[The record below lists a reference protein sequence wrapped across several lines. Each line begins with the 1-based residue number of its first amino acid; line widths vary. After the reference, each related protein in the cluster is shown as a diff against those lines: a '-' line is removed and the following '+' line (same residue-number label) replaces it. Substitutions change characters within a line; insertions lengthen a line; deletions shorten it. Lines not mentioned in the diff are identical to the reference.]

1 MDLDAAAAQLY
12 ALDPADFIS
21 RRTELERQARKDG
34 ERELARQIHALRK
47 PTMSAWVA
55 NLLVRERRESVEPFL
70 QLGDQ
75 FRAAQQAL
83 AGSELRQL
91 SRQRRQLVAALV
103 QEARELA
110 LAAGHRVSDDVATE
124 VEQTL
129 DAGLADPDAASDL
142 LAGHLR
148 TALRHTGFGVPGEG
162 DGTAQRPP
170 APRPS
175 ARDRRAGRDKV
186 AAARRDA
193 EKAAAEAAAEEAA
206 AEQAEQGAATE
217 LRTAEERRTQ
227 AEDQVAEL
235 QADLAAATQRLA
247 DTKRDVDAATREHRR
262 LTRAAQASRTRSQAA
277 VHRVAEPAE
286 RWQ

>member
-1 MDLDAAAAQLY
+1 MDLDAAVAQLY
-12 ALDPADFIS
+12 ALDLAEFTS

-34 ERELARQIHALRK
+34 DRELARQIHALRK

-83 AGSELRQL
+83 AGSQLRQL
-91 SRQRRQLVAALV
+91 SRQRRQLVATLV
-103 QEARELA
+103 QQARELA

-170 APRPS
+170 APPRPS

-193 EKAAAEAAAEEAA
+193 DKAAAEAAAEEAA
-206 AEQAEQGAATE
+206 AEQAEQGAAE

-262 LTRAAQASRTRSQAA
+262 LTRAAEASRKRSQDA
-277 VHRVAEPAE
+277 VHTVAELAE
-286 RWQ
+286 RSQ